1 MFLATQLIGISIL
14 NSYAPTITEFY
25 NETAGEN
32 QIEVD
37 KPQLPF
43 GLEYEEENQET
54 PHFLSIIFAMIFAVI
69 IFSVLMKYNL
79 KSIIKIWFL
88 LVIIISLGI
97 TLYPLLSKYFDYASL
112 IAIIIALPLA
122 FFKIIKPN
130 LYVHNLTE
138 LFIYPGIAVVIVSV
152 IFSPSNSIA
161 SIWFMV
167 LLLLLISFYDAWAVW
182 KSGIMQKMAKY
193 QMETLHI
200 FGGFL
205 LPSLDKK
212 ERAKIKKIKEKYKN
226 TELPK
231 AIKSKKFKVN
241 LAILGGGDVIF
252 PIITAGVFMWSFPEQ
267 ILFGI
272 RGLIP
277 ALFIIGG
284 ALAGLTYLFVNTQKG
299 KAYPAMPYI
308 TTGIFLALGIWKFFF

>member
-1 MFLATQLIGISIL
+1 
-14 NSYAPTITEFY
+14 
-25 NETAGEN
+25 
-32 QIEVD
+32 
-37 KPQLPF
+37 
-43 GLEYEEENQET
+43 
-54 PHFLSIIFAMIFAVI
+54 
-69 IFSVLMKYNL
+69 
-79 KSIIKIWFL
+79 
-88 LVIIISLGI
+88 
-97 TLYPLLSKYFDYASL
+97 
-112 IAIIIALPLA
+112 
-122 FFKIIKPN
+122 
-130 LYVHNLTE
+130 
-138 LFIYPGIAVVIVSV
+138 
-152 IFSPSNSIA
+152 
-161 SIWFMV
+161 
-167 LLLLLISFYDAWAVW
+167 
-182 KSGIMQKMAKY
+182 
-193 QMETLHI
+193 METLHI

-308 TTGIFLALGIWKFFF
+308 TTGIFLALGIWKFFFLQLPWIYL